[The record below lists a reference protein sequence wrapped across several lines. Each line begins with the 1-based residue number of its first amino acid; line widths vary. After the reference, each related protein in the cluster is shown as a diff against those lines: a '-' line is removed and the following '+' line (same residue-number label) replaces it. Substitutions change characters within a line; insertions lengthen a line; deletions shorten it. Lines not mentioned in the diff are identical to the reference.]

1 MSNGYRTLSQHL
13 NDLKKENFSLKLRIY
28 FLEERIQQKYEESSE
43 DVYRTNIELKVE
55 VESLKQELQDK
66 QQLLDKALIT
76 AENLTNHNEA
86 ELQRRCQERQQE
98 IDHMQQVLETKI
110 QLLQEEAQ
118 LARSEAERMASLAGS
133 HSHTSLH
140 SLDTPMEDIPEDERP
155 PSILSPSNTNKDRV
169 IEQLTKE
176 LHSKEALIT
185 DLSREKT
192 TLTRRV
198 GELEGQVQELSSSL
212 LQKDK
217 DVEFYQEEL
226 SQERLRIEQEMQT
239 ATNIALLLRVSPV
252 QSGEHSAVNRTG
264 GTCGMLDLKMKEACR
279 ICGRELCGNQRR
291 WIFHPAAKLNLQ
303 VLLSH
308 ALGQELTRDGRGE
321 FACSKCTFMLDRM
334 YRFDTVIARVEA
346 LSIERLQ
353 RLLQEKHRLR
363 QCISGLYRKT
373 NSEETAVTISGGT
386 EGPGDGMVDISGLTH
401 AKYCAL
407 LQDDLVY
414 SLYESWADDSLD
426 CPHHHHHQCPAG
438 PGSEVTVAGPQHCAP
453 STPRRCRACSYWRVA
468 DSDYEAVC
476 KVPRKLARSTS
487 CGPST
492 RYSAS
497 VIAGSVTGGDRKNV
511 DDSEQP
517 PSSLTLVPG
526 SQDPSRTSDGDRTL
540 AGRASSSPS
549 VTSLETAEGYIQPG
563 AAADGPLGSPREPV
577 DDRILDSVFEENIGI
592 PHGQSSPGPSLSLAL
607 CVLQNC
613 AVYQPV
619 QSPKGSKLPV
629 LLRRSSSNGGIR
641 LGFPNPDLGMFFG
654 ERDSHIPILEL
665 ETPLNK
671 MDVKVDQM
679 ADVEDLLENLYKE
692 CPPPPSH
699 QSLVEEQHSQLNQ
712 YECAA
717 GQCVSELQK
726 AQLQVQSLQAKI
738 HESEANNMKL
748 QEKLNEM
755 EHELRS
761 LRQASQ
767 SQERTIQDL
776 TESIST
782 KDSEAQELYQLIEG
796 QNTTLCKLREMAH
809 RNHLAQCKAPE
820 GASESLTLAQL
831 QGELVRVQSSLFSL
845 GLELEANQRSLRQS
859 QRQGEDLVRLKDR
872 LNSDLQEA
880 LQHREVTEKHNQ
892 DLRCALQKTCSELH
906 AKEVALKESEAE
918 KHTALQEKDRGIA
931 QLKHSLQD
939 KERQLQVTHR
949 SSKPR
954 DALLEKLKERI
965 KDRDRALER
974 SIDDKFHCLE
984 EHEAQVRRLQQ
995 ALREKE
1001 RDLERLRCILSNN
1014 EDTITSLDA
1023 LVRGKELELEQAAE
1037 AYRNLQWLK
1046 QQGEEKER
1054 NAQREKDTIISQ
1066 LQETL
1071 QSRSQEVQE
1080 LTATL
1085 VARVQAGPT
1094 EVVEE
1099 LKSRLALK
1107 EKLFQEL
1114 LTDRSRQSNE
1124 HHAQVQDLLSALSSK
1139 DQYLQD
1145 YAYRLSLV
1153 ISERTGQLQELRRQL
1168 SIREQELC
1176 ELRWDREREMGGE
1189 TEHLRSVLQEK
1200 EAFIKELM
1208 QGQEEAMHPSSKE
1221 REAEVKALEEE
1232 LQLALKKEREA
1243 QKELSALHLSLARQQ
1258 VEGVPTKDGTDHQC
1272 VLEQLVSEYN
1282 KLNDALRA
1290 EKRLYQN
1297 LTQIHTKTDS
1307 STEKIQALHTELD
1320 SVQALR
1326 GQLEEVLARTR
1337 KMALGLERATK
1348 RQSDSGELSTEE
1360 EEEGDDEGNSS
1371 DEFTDSIEDDDDKVT
1386 PRSLASIRTCVR
1398 TRGPVGVA
1406 IGPTREVLSQRVD
1419 VEQLEKA
1426 KKTLEGQL
1434 EEIRFQLERDGYS
1447 SVSQMRS
1454 ALQRV
1459 QQENRVL
1466 KEAQGPAGFLGLKTN
1481 IEKNPRSVNQE
1492 EEKEDIEE
1500 DKEDDEEEEI
1510 SPVSTGKRGPPC
1522 VSLSEKRGKRHC
1534 TRPSHHRTHQTE
1546 TEVEPAGESREEGA
1560 LWHNVEE
1567 SVREQAVRL
1576 RSDLAL
1582 SHQENREL
1590 QERLMVSEATVHAQ
1604 AEQLKDYRDLL
1615 TETSVQQVSKQ
1626 VQVDLQDLG
1635 YETCG
1640 RSENE
1645 AEREDTSSPEFDDL
1659 EMCTSLSHHQ
1669 HYEGVGSSWYA
1680 GNTSSNTGVYELAD
1694 EPVSLQH
1701 LVQDLRSQ
1709 LGRCHKVIRGLQLR
1723 VRSLS
1728 ATSDYA
1734 SSLERTPRKVN
1745 WAFERTPAPSGVE
1758 EDEGWMSD
1766 TQGTRLASK
1775 PNGDLQELMARVA
1788 SLEAQLKSSR
1798 LEGKGQAEEEKCATW
1813 PGKYNSLIQAQAREL
1828 SHLRQR
1834 MREGQGVCHILTQH
1848 LGDTTKTFE
1857 ELLRANDIDYY
1868 MGQSFR
1874 EQLAQS
1880 TALAQRVFI
1889 KISGRDH
1896 AESHDDKMDH
1906 ELLALR
1912 LSKELQQKD
1921 KIIESLHTKLQ
1932 QCPESPSSCHALS
1945 ETTDQSDRTSLV
1957 SDEYR
1962 TNEDLELC
1970 SDLDA
1975 REYQEEHRLRQ
1986 PGSEPDVRSSFLPPH
2001 GLLKSSS
2008 SCPNMLC
2015 SAPMALTSQFSRAL
2029 FSEPVSSS
2037 PSILSGPDVWGKEV
2051 TSDPRPRALSV
2062 IAVHPELDMLYKQM
2076 NKQNRGFAIPHDKAL
2091 FTLSPG
2097 DHNQHN
2103 LSSYSQLSHHAFQ
2116 QYHLDGIPEGHSL
2129 KSDSGLVTGA
2139 TLWDT
2144 DNLVQPVGRYS
2155 GSSGHQPGGDHA
2167 GVNLIEEH
2175 LQEVRCLRQRL
2186 EESIRTNE
2194 RLRQQLE
2201 ERLATTG
2208 RDGGAPT
2215 NIYIQ
2220 GLDTVTQLSNEIRIL
2235 KEENLG
2241 LQSRLQASTDTCEE
2255 VVQLREAVFTAR
2267 ARLKQA
2273 ELEAKQWKDE
2283 LRRLQAHSQEQGQ
2296 QIHTLRQ
2303 ERQAS
2308 QEKTNRLQHEVS
2320 LLQQQ
2325 LCESRELIH
2334 SLQSELQVYDRV
2346 SSSTKANKGYICEL
2360 PVLPVELGELLG
2372 EVRSLRAQ
2380 LQNSVQESSA
2390 LKQLELH
2397 KQLEQ
2402 KLGVGSPRTPS
2413 LSALTASPQR
2423 ESFYRRQLLHDPA
2436 PSPPVRDIG
2445 LFNCGSPGPPYS
2457 DLDDSHST
2465 ANDPLDPHSELEG
2478 EAPDG
2483 SFANRNGRHAIGHVD
2498 DFTALQQQVLE
2509 GRSIVQRMEMTL
2521 QACLSPPLLEGSQK
2535 QSSDLV
2541 LDYGCVKSLLS
2552 NTKTL
2557 RQILEEAMALL
2568 KMFWRAALPSA
2579 DPSNQNLKKEQCM
2592 QEEILS
2598 LKLRI
2603 SEQDEVLKG
2612 TIQRLRSTS
2621 RTKESMEHFIVNH
2634 LSRTRDV
2641 LKKARTNLQKNELRL
2656 SSLSSSSS
2664 YPYAAEDPGGAARE
2678 QPADCSFL
2686 KPSSASRAAGAAASR
2701 RQVARKR
2708 SSQCLL

>member
-55 VESLKQELQDK
+55 VESLKQELQEK
-66 QQLLDKALIT
+66 QQLLDKALTT
-76 AENLTNHNEA
+76 AESLTNHNEA

-133 HSHTSLH
+133 HSHNSLL
-140 SLDTPMEDIPEDERP
+140 SLDTPMEDILDDERP
-155 PSILSPSNTNKDRV
+155 HSILSPSNTSKDRL
-169 IEQLTKE
+169 IEELTKE
-176 LHSKEALIT
+176 LHSKEAFIT
-185 DLSREKT
+185 ELNGEKT
-192 TLTRRV
+192 TLTLRV
-198 GELEGQVQELSSSL
+198 EELEGQVHELSSSL

-226 SQERLRIEQEMQT
+226 GRERLRIEQEMQ
-239 ATNIALLLRVSPV
+239 
-252 QSGEHSAVNRTG
+252 
-264 GTCGMLDLKMKEACR
+264 
-279 ICGRELCGNQRR
+279 
-291 WIFHPAAKLNLQ
+291 
-303 VLLSH
+303 
-308 ALGQELTRDGRGE
+308 
-321 FACSKCTFMLDRM
+321 
-334 YRFDTVIARVEA
+334 
-346 LSIERLQ
+346 
-353 RLLQEKHRLR
+353 
-363 QCISGLYRKT
+363 
-373 NSEETAVTISGGT
+373 
-386 EGPGDGMVDISGLTH
+386 
-401 AKYCAL
+401 
-407 LQDDLVY
+407 
-414 SLYESWADDSLD
+414 
-426 CPHHHHHQCPAG
+426 
-438 PGSEVTVAGPQHCAP
+438 
-453 STPRRCRACSYWRVA
+453 
-468 DSDYEAVC
+468 
-476 KVPRKLARSTS
+476 
-487 CGPST
+487 
-492 RYSAS
+492 
-497 VIAGSVTGGDRKNV
+497 
-511 DDSEQP
+511 
-517 PSSLTLVPG
+517 
-526 SQDPSRTSDGDRTL
+526 
-540 AGRASSSPS
+540 
-549 VTSLETAEGYIQPG
+549 
-563 AAADGPLGSPREPV
+563 
-577 DDRILDSVFEENIGI
+577 
-592 PHGQSSPGPSLSLAL
+592 
-607 CVLQNC
+607 
-613 AVYQPV
+613 
-619 QSPKGSKLPV
+619 
-629 LLRRSSSNGGIR
+629 
-641 LGFPNPDLGMFFG
+641 
-654 ERDSHIPILEL
+654 
-665 ETPLNK
+665 
-671 MDVKVDQM
+671 
-679 ADVEDLLENLYKE
+679 
-692 CPPPPSH
+692 
-699 QSLVEEQHSQLNQ
+699 SLVEEQQSQLNQ

-748 QEKLNEM
+748 QEKLTEM
-755 EHELRS
+755 ECELRS

-767 SQERTIQDL
+767 SQERTIQGL

-782 KDSEAQELYQLIEG
+782 KDSEAQELYQLIDG

-809 RNHLAQCKAPE
+809 RNQLSQCKAPE
-820 GASESLTLAQL
+820 GLSESLSLAQL
-831 QGELVRVQSSLFSL
+831 QGELVGVQSSLFSL
-845 GLELEANQRSLRQS
+845 GLELEASQRSLKQS
-859 QRQGEDLVRLKDR
+859 QRQGDDLIRFKER
-872 LNSDLQEA
+872 LNSDLHEA

-892 DLRCALQKTCSELH
+892 DLRCALEKIRSELQ
-906 AKEVALKESEAE
+906 AKEAALKESEAE
-918 KHTALQEKDRGIA
+918 KHNVVQEKDRNIA

-939 KERQLQVTHR
+939 KERQLQDYSEMLESTGN
-949 SSKPR
+949 SKPR
-954 DALLEKLKERI
+954 DALLEKLRERI

-984 EHEAQVRRLQQ
+984 EREGQVRRLQL

-1001 RDLERLRCILSNN
+1001 RDLERLRCILSSN
-1014 EDTITSLDA
+1014 EETITSLDA

-1046 QQGEEKER
+1046 QQSEEKER
-1054 NAQREKDTIISQ
+1054 NTLREKDAIINQ
-1066 LQETL
+1066 LQEAL
-1071 QSRSQEVQE
+1071 QSRSQETQD
-1080 LTATL
+1080 LTAAL
-1085 VARVQAGPT
+1085 VARVQVGPT

-1099 LKSRLALK
+1099 LKARLALK
-1107 EKLFQEL
+1107 EKLFREL
-1114 LTDRSRQSNE
+1114 LSDRSRQSNE
-1124 HHAQVQDLLSALSSK
+1124 HQAQVQDLLNTISSK

-1145 YAYRLSLV
+1145 SSYRLSVV
-1153 ISERTGQLQELRRQL
+1153 ISERSSQLQELHKQL
-1168 SIREQELC
+1168 SLKEQELC
-1176 ELRWDREREMGGE
+1176 ELRWDREREVGGE
-1189 TEHLRSVLQEK
+1189 TEHLRTVLKEK

-1208 QGQEEAMHPSSKE
+1208 QSQEEAMQPSSEE
-1221 REAEVKALEEE
+1221 REAEIKALEEE
-1232 LQLALKKEREA
+1232 LQLTLKKEREA
-1243 QKELSALHLSLARQQ
+1243 QEELSALHLSLAQQQ
-1258 VEGVPTKDGTDHQC
+1258 VEGVTTKDSTEHQC

-1282 KLNDALRA
+1282 RLNEALRA

-1297 LTQIHTKTDS
+1297 LTHIHTKADS
-1307 STEKIQALHTELD
+1307 KIQSLHTELD

-1337 KMALGLERATK
+1337 NMALGLERAAK
-1348 RQSDSGELSTEE
+1348 RQPDFGDISTDEE
-1360 EEEGDDEGNSS
+1360 EEEDEEEGDDEDGSS
-1371 DEFTDSIEDDDDKVT
+1371 DEFTDSIEEDDDKVT
-1386 PRSLASIRTCVR
+1386 ARSLASIQTSVKACGPDSVSGRLVR
-1398 TRGPVGVA
+1398 QA
-1406 IGPTREVLSQRVD
+1406 LSQDAD
-1419 VEQLEKA
+1419 VEQLKEA

-1434 EEIRFQLERDGYS
+1434 EEIRLQLERDGYT
-1447 SVSQMRS
+1447 SVAQMRS
-1454 ALQRV
+1454 ALQKL
-1459 QQENRVL
+1459 QQENQDL
-1466 KEAQGPAGFLGLKTN
+1466 KESRGPAGTLGLRNNTG
-1481 IEKNPRSVNQE
+1481 KNHMSLNE
-1492 EEKEDIEE
+1492 EEEE
-1500 DKEDDEEEEI
+1500 EEDEEEEEED
-1510 SPVSTGKRGPPC
+1510 SEEDEEEDEEEETSSVPGGKRAPPF
-1522 VSLSEKRGKRHC
+1522 VNLEQGKRHC
-1534 TRPSHHRTHQTE
+1534 ARPCSLDLGALTSHHHTHQAE
-1546 TEVEPAGESREEGA
+1546 TELECAGHSSELGA
-1560 LWHNVEE
+1560 LWHDMDDGLQ
-1567 SVREQAVRL
+1567 EQAARL

-1590 QERLMVSEATVHAQ
+1590 QERLMVSEATVQAQ

-1615 TETSVQQVSKQ
+1615 TETSVQQASKQ

-1645 AEREDTSSPEFDDL
+1645 AEREDASSPEFDDL
-1659 EMCTSLSHHQ
+1659 EMCTSLSHQQ
-1669 HYEGVGSSWYA
+1669 HYDGGGSSWYA
-1680 GNTSSNTGVYELAD
+1680 GGNNRNKNAYEMED
-1694 EPVSLQH
+1694 EQH

-1709 LGRCHKVIRGLQLR
+1709 LSRCHKVIRGLQLR

-1745 WAFERTPAPSGVE
+1745 WALERSPVPSGAE

-1766 TQGTRLASK
+1766 TQGSK
-1775 PNGDLQELMARVA
+1775 PNRELQELMARVA
-1788 SLEAQLKSSR
+1788 SLEAQLKSSKV
-1798 LEGKGQAEEEKCATW
+1798 EGKGQAEEDKCATW

-1828 SHLRQR
+1828 SHLRQK

-1848 LGDTTKTFE
+1848 LGDTTKAFE

-1880 TALAQRVFI
+1880 TALAQRVVI
-1889 KISGRDH
+1889 KISGRDR
-1896 AESHDDKMDH
+1896 AESHDDKMGH

-1932 QCPESPSSCHALS
+1932 QRPETPSSCHALS

-1975 REYQEEHRLRQ
+1975 REYQEEHGLRQ
-1986 PGSEPDVRSSFLPPH
+1986 PGHGSEPDVRPFFPSPH

-2015 SAPMALTSQFSRAL
+2015 SAPVALSSQSSRAL
-2029 FSEPVSSS
+2029 FSEAVSSS
-2037 PSILSGPDVWGKEV
+2037 PSVPSVPDVWGKEV

-2062 IAVHPELDMLYKQM
+2062 IAVRPELDTLYKQM
-2076 NKQNRGFAIPHDKAL
+2076 NEQNRGFAVPHDKAL

-2097 DHNQHN
+2097 AQNQHN

-2116 QYHLDGIPEGHSL
+2116 PYHLGSVPEGHSL
-2129 KSDSGLVTGA
+2129 KSDSGLVTSA
-2139 TLWDT
+2139 ALWDME
-2144 DNLVQPVGRYS
+2144 NLVQPLGNYS
-2155 GSSGHQPGGDHA
+2155 GPSAHQPENSFA

-2175 LQEVRCLRQRL
+2175 LREVKCLRQRL

-2220 GLDTVTQLSNEIRIL
+2220 GLDTVTQLSNEIRVL

-2273 ELEAKQWKDE
+2273 ELEAEQWKEE

-2325 LCESRELIH
+2325 LCESRDLIH

-2346 SSSTKANKGYICEL
+2346 CSSTKVNRGYICEL
-2360 PVLPVELGELLG
+2360 PGLPVELGELLG

-2380 LQNSVQESSA
+2380 LQNSVQENSA

-2402 KLGVGSPRTPS
+2402 KLGVVSPRTPS

-2423 ESFYRRQLLHDPA
+2423 ENFYRRQLLHDPA

-2483 SFANRNGRHAIGHVD
+2483 SFANRNGRHTIGHVD

-2509 GRSIVQRMEMTL
+2509 GRSLVQRMEATL
-2521 QACLSPPLLEGSQK
+2521 QACLSPPLLEDNQR

-2541 LDYGCVKSLLS
+2541 LGYGCVKSLLS
-2552 NTKTL
+2552 NMKTL
-2557 RQILEEAMALL
+2557 RQILEEAMSLL
-2568 KMFWRAALPSA
+2568 KMFWRAALPST
-2579 DPSNQNLKKEQCM
+2579 DPSIQNLKKEQCM

-2598 LKLRI
+2598 LKLRM
-2603 SEQDEVLKG
+2603 SEQEEVLKG

-2621 RTKESMEHFIVNH
+2621 RTKESMEHFIVNQ

-2641 LKKARTNLQKNELRL
+2641 LKKARTNLEKNEQRL
-2656 SSLSSSSS
+2656 SSLSCSSSS
-2664 YPYAAEDPGGAARE
+2664 PYAAEDPGAAATG
-2678 QPADCSFL
+2678 QSADCSFL
-2686 KPSSASRAAGAAASR
+2686 KTGGASGAAGTAANQRPA
-2701 RQVARKR
+2701 ARKR

>member
-1 MSNGYRTLSQHL
+1 
-13 NDLKKENFSLKLRIY
+13 
-28 FLEERIQQKYEESSE
+28 
-43 DVYRTNIELKVE
+43 
-55 VESLKQELQDK
+55 
-66 QQLLDKALIT
+66 
-76 AENLTNHNEA
+76 
-86 ELQRRCQERQQE
+86 
-98 IDHMQQVLETKI
+98 
-110 QLLQEEAQ
+110 
-118 LARSEAERMASLAGS
+118 
-133 HSHTSLH
+133 
-140 SLDTPMEDIPEDERP
+140 
-155 PSILSPSNTNKDRV
+155 
-169 IEQLTKE
+169 
-176 LHSKEALIT
+176 
-185 DLSREKT
+185 
-192 TLTRRV
+192 
-198 GELEGQVQELSSSL
+198 
-212 LQKDK
+212 
-217 DVEFYQEEL
+217 
-226 SQERLRIEQEMQT
+226 
-239 ATNIALLLRVSPV
+239 
-252 QSGEHSAVNRTG
+252 
-264 GTCGMLDLKMKEACR
+264 MLDLKMKETCR

-291 WIFHPAAKLNLQ
+291 WIFHPTAKLNLQ

-363 QCISGLYRKT
+363 QCIGGLYRKT
-373 NSEETAVTISGGT
+373 NSEEGAVTLTGGN

-414 SLYESWADDSLD
+414 SLYESWADDGLD
-426 CPHHHHHQCPAG
+426 CHHHHPQCSAG
-438 PGSEVTVAGPQHCAP
+438 LEAEVTVAGSHRCVP
-453 STPRRCRACSYWRVA
+453 STPRRCRGCSYLRVA

-476 KVPRKLARSTS
+476 KVPRKLARSIS

-497 VIAGSVTGGDRKNV
+497 VIGGSVTGGVGAGAHGIEERKNV
-511 DDSEQP
+511 EDSEA
-517 PSSLTLVPG
+517 PSSITLVPG
-526 SQDPSRTSDGDRTL
+526 SQDPSRTSDSDRTL

-549 VTSLETAEGYIQPG
+549 VGSFETTEEYIQPG
-563 AAADGPLGSPREPV
+563 AITDGPLRSPREPG
-577 DDRILDSVFEENIGI
+577 DDRISDSLSEEHMGA
-592 PHGQSSPGPSLSLAL
+592 PHGQASPGPSLSLAL
-607 CVLQNC
+607 CLLQSC
-613 AVYQPV
+613 AVHRPV
-619 QSPKGSKLPV
+619 QSSKGSKLPV
-629 LLRRSSSNGGIR
+629 LLRRSSSNGGAR
-641 LGFPNPDLGMFFG
+641 LGFPDPVLGMCYGTPDG
-654 ERDSHIPILEL
+654 ERDNNMPTPEL
-665 ETPLNK
+665 ETSPIRLDVGLDEILNL
-671 MDVKVDQM
+671 
-679 ADVEDLLENLYKE
+679 ADMEELLEDLYKE
-692 CPPPPSH
+692 YPPPPPH
-699 QSLVEEQHSQLNQ
+699 QSLVEEQQSQLNQ

-755 EHELRS
+755 ENELRS
-761 LRQASQ
+761 IRQAAQ
-767 SQERTIQDL
+767 SQERAIQGL
-776 TESIST
+776 TESNCT
-782 KDSEAQELYQLIEG
+782 KDREAQELYQLIDG

-809 RNHLAQCKAPE
+809 RNQLAQCKAPE
-820 GASESLTLAQL
+820 GVSESLTLAQL
-831 QGELVRVQSSLFSL
+831 QGELVGVQSSLFSL
-845 GLELEANQRSLRQS
+845 GLELEASQRSLRQS
-859 QRQGEDLVRLKDR
+859 QRQGDDLARFKDR
-872 LNSDLQEA
+872 LNSDLQEV

-892 DLRCALQKTCSELH
+892 DLRCALQKTRSELQ
-906 AKEVALKESEAE
+906 AKEAALKESEAE
-918 KHTALQEKDRGIA
+918 RLAVVQEKDRSIT
-931 QLKHSLQD
+931 QLKRSLQD
-939 KERQLQVTHR
+939 KEGQLQEYSEMLESTG

-954 DALLEKLKERI
+954 DALLEKLRERI

-974 SIDDKFHCLE
+974 SIDDKFRCVE
-984 EHEAQVRRLQQ
+984 EREGQVRRLQL

-1001 RDLERLRCILSNN
+1001 RDLERLRCILSSN
-1014 EDTITSLDA
+1014 EETITSLDA

-1046 QQGEEKER
+1046 QQSEEKER
-1054 NAQREKDTIISQ
+1054 NTLREKDNIISQ
-1066 LQETL
+1066 LQAAL
-1071 QSRSQEVQE
+1071 QTRSQETQD
-1080 LTATL
+1080 LTAAL
-1085 VARVQAGPT
+1085 VARVQAGPS

-1099 LKSRLALK
+1099 LKARLALK

-1114 LTDRSRQSNE
+1114 LSDRSRQSNE
-1124 HHAQVQDLLSALSSK
+1124 HQAQVQDMLNTLSSK

-1145 YAYRLSLV
+1145 YSYRLSVV
-1153 ISERTGQLQELRRQL
+1153 ISEQTSQLQELRRQL
-1168 SIREQELC
+1168 SIKEQELS
-1176 ELRWDREREMGGE
+1176 ELKRDKEREMGGE
-1189 TEHLRSVLQEK
+1189 TEHLRSLLKEK

-1208 QGQEEAMHPSSKE
+1208 QAQEEAMQPSAKE
-1221 REAEVKALEEE
+1221 SEAEMKALQEE
-1232 LQLALKKEREA
+1232 LQLVLKKEREA
-1243 QKELSALHLSLARQQ
+1243 QKELSALRSAHQQ
-1258 VEGVPTKDGTDHQC
+1258 DTKDSSDHQT

-1297 LTQIHTKTDS
+1297 LTHIHTKSDS
-1307 STEKIQALHTELD
+1307 SEKIQALHTELD

-1326 GQLEEVLARTR
+1326 RQLDEVLARTR
-1337 KMALGLERATK
+1337 NTALVLERAAK
-1348 RQSDSGELSTEE
+1348 RQPDFGELSTEE
-1360 EEEGDDEGNSS
+1360 EEEEGDDEDGSS
-1371 DEFTDSIEDDDDKVT
+1371 DEFTDSIEEDDEKVT
-1386 PRSLASIRTCVR
+1386 SRSLASIQA
-1398 TRGPVGVA
+1398 RGPEGVTGA
-1406 IGPTREVLSQRVD
+1406 AVRGTVSQRAD
-1419 VEQLEKA
+1419 VKHLEEA
-1426 KKTLEGQL
+1426 KETLQGQL
-1434 EEIRFQLERDGYS
+1434 EEIQSQLERDGYT
-1447 SVSQMRS
+1447 SVAQMRS
-1454 ALQRV
+1454 ALQRL
-1459 QQENRVL
+1459 QQENQAL
-1466 KEAQGPAGFLGLKTN
+1466 KESQGRAGAAGLRL
-1481 IEKNPRSVNQE
+1481 KNHRSLNQE
-1492 EEKEDIEE
+1492 EEEE
-1500 DKEDDEEEEI
+1500 EEEEI
-1510 SPVSTGKRGPPC
+1510 EEEDEDEEETSPQHLPMGKRGPPR
-1522 VSLSEKRGKRHC
+1522 VSLSDERGKRQC
-1534 TRPSHHRTHQTE
+1534 TRPTHQPE
-1546 TEVEPAGESREEGA
+1546 TEVELAGSSSEVGELWQDIEEG
-1560 LWHNVEE
+1560 LQ
-1567 SVREQAVRL
+1567 EQAARL
-1576 RSDLAL
+1576 SSDLAL

-1615 TETSVQQVSKQ
+1615 TETSVQQASKQ

-1645 AEREDTSSPEFDDL
+1645 AEREDASSPEFDDL
-1659 EMCTSLSHHQ
+1659 EMCTSLSHQ
-1669 HYEGVGSSWYA
+1669 QDYEGGGGSWYA
-1680 GNTSSNTGVYELAD
+1680 GSCSSNRGAYELGD
-1694 EPVSLQH
+1694 ETASLQH

-1709 LGRCHKVIRGLQLR
+1709 LTRCHKVIRGLQLR

-1728 ATSDYA
+1728 TTSDYA

-1745 WAFERTPAPSGVE
+1745 WAFETSPVPSAVE

-1766 TQGTRLASK
+1766 NQGIRSGSK
-1775 PNGDLQELMARVA
+1775 PSRELQELMARVA

-1798 LEGKGQAEEEKCATW
+1798 LEGKGQAEEGKCATW
-1813 PGKYNSLIQAQAREL
+1813 PGKYNSLIQTQAREL

-1848 LGDTTKTFE
+1848 LGDTTKAFE

-1874 EQLAQS
+1874 EQLAQN
-1880 TALAQRVFI
+1880 TALAQRVVT

-1896 AESHDDKMDH
+1896 AESRDDKTGH

-1932 QCPESPSSCHALS
+1932 QRPETPSSCLALS

-1986 PGSEPDVRSSFLPPH
+1986 PGLGSEQD
-2001 GLLKSSS
+2001 
-2008 SCPNMLC
+2008 
-2015 SAPMALTSQFSRAL
+2015 
-2029 FSEPVSSS
+2029 
-2037 PSILSGPDVWGKEV
+2037 
-2051 TSDPRPRALSV
+2051 
-2062 IAVHPELDMLYKQM
+2062 
-2076 NKQNRGFAIPHDKAL
+2076 GFAVPHDKAL

-2097 DHNQHN
+2097 AHNQHD
-2103 LSSYSQLSHHAFQ
+2103 LASYSQLSHHAFQ
-2116 QYHLDGIPEGHSL
+2116 QYQLGGIPEGHSL
-2129 KSDSGLVTGA
+2129 KSDSGLVPGGS
-2139 TLWDT
+2139 LWDME
-2144 DNLVQPVGRYS
+2144 NMVQHVGSYS
-2155 GSSGHQPGGDHA
+2155 GSLGHQQGSSHA

-2175 LQEVRCLRQRL
+2175 LQEVKCLRQRL

-2220 GLDTVTQLSNEIRIL
+2220 GLDTVTQLSNEIRVL

-2273 ELEAKQWKDE
+2273 ELEAEQWKEE

-2296 QIHTLRQ
+2296 QIHILRQ

-2346 SSSTKANKGYICEL
+2346 CSSTKANKGYLCEL
-2360 PVLPVELGELLG
+2360 PGLPVELGELLG

-2380 LQNSVQESSA
+2380 LQNSVQENSA
-2390 LKQLELH
+2390 LRQLELH

-2402 KLGVGSPRTPS
+2402 KLGSGSFRTPS

-2423 ESFYRRQLLHDPA
+2423 ENFYRRQLLHDPA

-2498 DFTALQQQVLE
+2498 DFSALQQQVLE
-2509 GRSIVQRMEMTL
+2509 GRSLVQRMETTL
-2521 QACLSPPLLEGSQK
+2521 QACLGPPLLEGNQK
-2535 QSSDLV
+2535 QSSELV

-2557 RQILEEAMALL
+2557 RQILEEAMSLL
-2568 KMFWRAALPSA
+2568 KMFWRAALPST
-2579 DPSNQNLKKEQCM
+2579 DPSIQNLKKEQCM

-2603 SEQDEVLKG
+2603 SEQEEVLKG

-2621 RTKESMEHFIVNH
+2621 RTKESMEHFIVNQ

-2641 LKKARTNLQKNELRL
+2641 LKKARTNLELRTQEVL
-2656 SSLSSSSS
+2656 
-2664 YPYAAEDPGGAARE
+2664 PEGG
-2678 QPADCSFL
+2678 
-2686 KPSSASRAAGAAASR
+2686 
-2701 RQVARKR
+2701 
-2708 SSQCLL
+2708 LLITVS

>member
-1 MSNGYRTLSQHL
+1 MH
-13 NDLKKENFSLKLRIY
+13 
-28 FLEERIQQKYEESSE
+28 
-43 DVYRTNIELKVE
+43 
-55 VESLKQELQDK
+55 
-66 QQLLDKALIT
+66 
-76 AENLTNHNEA
+76 
-86 ELQRRCQERQQE
+86 
-98 IDHMQQVLETKI
+98 
-110 QLLQEEAQ
+110 
-118 LARSEAERMASLAGS
+118 
-133 HSHTSLH
+133 
-140 SLDTPMEDIPEDERP
+140 
-155 PSILSPSNTNKDRV
+155 
-169 IEQLTKE
+169 
-176 LHSKEALIT
+176 
-185 DLSREKT
+185 
-192 TLTRRV
+192 
-198 GELEGQVQELSSSL
+198 
-212 LQKDK
+212 
-217 DVEFYQEEL
+217 
-226 SQERLRIEQEMQT
+226 
-239 ATNIALLLRVSPV
+239 
-252 QSGEHSAVNRTG
+252 
-264 GTCGMLDLKMKEACR
+264 DLKMKEACR

-291 WIFHPAAKLNLQ
+291 WIFHPTAKLNLQ

-308 ALGQELTRDGRGE
+308 ALGRELTRDGKRE

-363 QCISGLYRKT
+363 QCIGGLYRKT
-373 NSEETAVTISGGT
+373 NSEEGAVMLPETND
-386 EGPGDGMVDISGLTH
+386 GPGDGMVDISGLTH

-414 SLYESWADDSLD
+414 SLYESWAEDGLD
-426 CPHHHHHQCPAG
+426 CQHHHHPQCPAG
-438 PGSEVTVAGPQHCAP
+438 PGSEVTAAGSQRCVP
-453 STPRRCRACSYWRVA
+453 STPRRCRGCSYWRVA

-476 KVPRKLARSTS
+476 KVPRKLARSIS

-497 VIAGSVTGGDRKNV
+497 VLGGSVTGGVAGGDGEKNNV
-511 DDSEQP
+511 EDSEEP

-526 SQDPSRTSDGDRTL
+526 SQDPSKTSDSDPTL

-549 VTSLETAEGYIQPG
+549 IASLETTEEYIQTG
-563 AAADGPLGSPREPV
+563 AITDGPLGSPREAIE
-577 DDRILDSVFEENIGI
+577 DQISDTLFEEHMGAA
-592 PHGQSSPGPSLSLAL
+592 HCQASPRPNLSLAL
-607 CVLQNC
+607 CLLQSY
-613 AVYQPV
+613 AIYRPV
-619 QSPKGSKLPV
+619 RSTRGSRLPV
-629 LLRRSSSNGGIR
+629 LLRRSGSNGAPR
-641 LGFPNPDLGMFFG
+641 LGFPDPVLGMSYGTPDG
-654 ERDSHIPILEL
+654 ERHKYMPIPEL
-665 ETPLNK
+665 ETPLIRL
-671 MDVKVDQM
+671 DAGVDPDL
-679 ADVEDLLENLYKE
+679 ADMEDLLEDLYKE
-692 CPPPPSH
+692 YPPPPPH
-699 QSLVEEQHSQLNQ
+699 QSLVEEQQSQLNQ

-755 EHELRS
+755 ECELRS

-767 SQERTIQDL
+767 SQERTIHGL

-782 KDSEAQELYQLIEG
+782 KDGEAQELYQLIEG
-796 QNTTLCKLREMAH
+796 QNATLCKLQEMAH
-809 RNHLAQCKAPE
+809 RNQLAQCKAPVSM
-820 GASESLTLAQL
+820 SESLTLAQL
-831 QGELVRVQSSLFSL
+831 QGELVGVQSSLFSL
-845 GLELEANQRSLRQS
+845 GLELEASQRSLRQS
-859 QRQGEDLVRLKDR
+859 QRQGDDLLQFKDR

-892 DLRCALQKTCSELH
+892 DLHCALQKIRSELQ
-906 AKEVALKESEAE
+906 AKEAALKESESE
-918 KHTALQEKDRGIA
+918 KHTLGQEKDRSIA
-931 QLKHSLQD
+931 QLKRSLQD
-939 KERQLQVTHR
+939 KEQQIQEYSEMLESTG

-954 DALLEKLKERI
+954 DAQLEKLRERI
-965 KDRDRALER
+965 QDRDRALER
-974 SIDDKFHCLE
+974 SIDDKFQCVE
-984 EHEAQVRRLQQ
+984 EREGQVRRLQL

-1001 RDLERLRCILSNN
+1001 RDLERLRCILSSN
-1014 EDTITSLDA
+1014 EETITSLDS

-1046 QQGEEKER
+1046 QQSEDKER
-1054 NAQREKDTIISQ
+1054 NTLREKDIIINQ
-1066 LQETL
+1066 LQAAL
-1071 QSRSQEVQE
+1071 QTRSQETQD
-1080 LTATL
+1080 LTAAL

-1094 EVVEE
+1094 EFVEE
-1099 LKSRLALK
+1099 LKARLALK

-1114 LTDRSRQSNE
+1114 LSDRSRHTNE
-1124 HHAQVQDLLSALSSK
+1124 HQAQIHDLLNTLSSK
-1139 DQYLQD
+1139 DQYVQD
-1145 YAYRLSLV
+1145 YSYRLSLV

-1168 SIREQELC
+1168 SLREQELC
-1176 ELRWDREREMGGE
+1176 ELRRDKEREMGGE
-1189 TEHLRSVLQEK
+1189 AEHLRNLLKEK
-1200 EAFIKELM
+1200 EALIKELM
-1208 QGQEEAMHPSSKE
+1208 EAQEDAMQLLPQES
-1221 REAEVKALEEE
+1221 EAEMKALQDEM
-1232 LQLALKKEREA
+1232 QLVLKKEMEA
-1243 QKELSALHLSLARQQ
+1243 QKEICALRLSLAHQQ
-1258 VEGVPTKDGTDHQC
+1258 SGVATNDSTDYQC

-1297 LTQIHTKTDS
+1297 LAHIHTSDS
-1307 STEKIQALHTELD
+1307 SSEKILGLHTELD

-1326 GQLEEVLARTR
+1326 GQLEELLARTR
-1337 KMALGLERATK
+1337 NMALVLERAAK
-1348 RQSDSGELSTEE
+1348 RQPDFGELSTEE
-1360 EEEGDDEGNSS
+1360 EEGDDEDGSS
-1371 DEFTDSIEDDDDKVT
+1371 DEFTDSIEEDDNNVAA
-1386 PRSLASIRTCVR
+1386 RSFSSIQASVK
-1398 TRGPVGVA
+1398 TRGPECATGGLA
-1406 IGPTREVLSQRVD
+1406 RGTD
-1419 VEQLEKA
+1419 AKQLEEA
-1426 KKTLEGQL
+1426 KQSPEVEL
-1434 EEIRFQLERDGYS
+1434 EEIRSQLKRDGYS
-1447 SVSQMRS
+1447 SVAQMRS
-1454 ALQRV
+1454 SLQML
-1459 QQENRVL
+1459 QQENQAW
-1466 KEAQGPAGFLGLKTN
+1466 KESQGRARAVGLRTNTEKTHGT
-1481 IEKNPRSVNQE
+1481 VNQE
-1492 EEKEDIEE
+1492 EEEDIEE
-1500 DKEDDEEEEI
+1500 DNEEEEET
-1510 SPVSTGKRGPPC
+1510 SPVLVGKRGPPC
-1522 VSLSEKRGKRHC
+1522 VSLCDEPGKRRC
-1534 TRPSHHRTHQTE
+1534 MRPRSLDLTSHHRTYQPL
-1546 TEVEPAGESREEGA
+1546 TEVGPAGDGGKVGMLWQDIEEG
-1560 LWHNVEE
+1560 L
-1567 SVREQAVRL
+1567 REQAARL

-1615 TETSVQQVSKQ
+1615 TETSVQQASKQ

-1669 HYEGVGSSWYA
+1669 DCDDVGGWYA
-1680 GNTSSNTGVYELAD
+1680 GNCSSKRASYERGD
-1694 EPVSLQH
+1694 ESASLQH
-1701 LVQDLRSQ
+1701 LVEDLRSQ
-1709 LGRCHKVIRGLQLR
+1709 LTRCHKVIRGLQLR

-1745 WAFERTPAPSGVE
+1745 WAFETSPAPSGVE

-1766 TQGTRLASK
+1766 TQGIRSGSK
-1775 PNGDLQELMARVA
+1775 PSRELQELMARVT
-1788 SLEAQLKSSR
+1788 SLEAQLKSTR
-1798 LEGKGQAEEEKCATW
+1798 LEGKSQAEDGKCATW

-1848 LGDTTKTFE
+1848 LGDTTKAFE

-1874 EQLAQS
+1874 EQLAQN
-1880 TALAQRVFI
+1880 TALAQRVVT
-1889 KISGRDH
+1889 KISGRER
-1896 AESHDDKMDH
+1896 AESHDDKTGH

-1932 QCPESPSSCHALS
+1932 QRPETPSSCHALS
-1945 ETTDQSDRTSLV
+1945 ETTDQSDRTSLA
-1957 SDEYR
+1957 SDEYQ
-1962 TNEDLELC
+1962 THEDLELC

-1975 REYQEEHRLRQ
+1975 REYQEEHRLQLPGR
-1986 PGSEPDVRSSFLPPH
+1986 GSEPDVRPFIFPPH

-2015 SAPMALTSQFSRAL
+2015 SAAVGRTSRASRAL
-2029 FSEPVSSS
+2029 FREPLSYSLSV
-2037 PSILSGPDVWGKEV
+2037 PSGPDVWGYEV

-2062 IAVHPELDMLYKQM
+2062 IAVHPELDTLYKQM
-2076 NKQNRGFAIPHDKAL
+2076 NEQNRGFAGPHDKAL

-2097 DHNQHN
+2097 AHNQHD

-2116 QYHLDGIPEGHSL
+2116 QYQLGGIPEGHSM
-2129 KSDSGLVTGA
+2129 KSDSGLMTAGH
-2139 TLWDT
+2139 LWDVE
-2144 DNLVQPVGRYS
+2144 NLAQPVGSFS
-2155 GSSGHQPGGDHA
+2155 GSTGHQPGSNQA
-2167 GVNLIEEH
+2167 GANLIEEH
-2175 LQEVRCLRQRL
+2175 LREVRCLRQRL
-2186 EESIRTNE
+2186 EESIRANE

-2201 ERLATTG
+2201 ERLATSG

-2220 GLDTVTQLSNEIRIL
+2220 GLDTVTQLSNEIRVL

-2241 LQSRLQASTDTCEE
+2241 LQSRLQASTDTSEE
-2255 VVQLREAVFTAR
+2255 VVQLREVVFTAR
-2267 ARLKQA
+2267 ARLKQS
-2273 ELEAKQWKDE
+2273 ELEAEQWKEE
-2283 LRRLQAHSQEQGQ
+2283 LRRLQAHSQDQGQ

-2303 ERQAS
+2303 ERQTG

-2334 SLQSELQVYDRV
+2334 SLQSELHVYDRV
-2346 SSSTKANKGYICEL
+2346 CSSTKANKGYLCEV
-2360 PVLPVELGELLG
+2360 PGLPVELGELLG

-2380 LQNSVQESSA
+2380 LQSSVQENSA

-2423 ESFYRRQLLHDPA
+2423 ENFYRRQLLHDPA

-2465 ANDPLDPHSELEG
+2465 ANDTLDPHSELEG

-2498 DFTALQQQVLE
+2498 DFSALQQQVLE
-2509 GRSIVQRMEMTL
+2509 GRSLVQRMETML
-2521 QACLSPPLLEGSQK
+2521 QAYLGPPLLEDNQR
-2535 QSSDLV
+2535 QSSELV
-2541 LDYGCVKSLLS
+2541 LEYGCVKSLLS

-2557 RQILEEAMALL
+2557 RQILEEAMSLL
-2568 KMFWRAALPSA
+2568 KMFWRAALPSTDHA
-2579 DPSNQNLKKEQCM
+2579 IQNLQKEQCM

-2603 SEQDEVLKG
+2603 SEQEEVLKG

-2621 RTKESMEHFIVNH
+2621 RTKESMEHFIVNQ

-2641 LKKARTNLQKNELRL
+2641 LKKARTNLEKNELRL

-2664 YPYAAEDPGGAARE
+2664 SPYAAEDQGGAARE
-2678 QPADCSFL
+2678 RPADRSFL
-2686 KPSSASRAAGAAASR
+2686 KTGGASGVAGAAANQR
-2701 RQVARKR
+2701 PAARKR

>member
-1 MSNGYRTLSQHL
+1 
-13 NDLKKENFSLKLRIY
+13 
-28 FLEERIQQKYEESSE
+28 
-43 DVYRTNIELKVE
+43 
-55 VESLKQELQDK
+55 
-66 QQLLDKALIT
+66 
-76 AENLTNHNEA
+76 
-86 ELQRRCQERQQE
+86 
-98 IDHMQQVLETKI
+98 
-110 QLLQEEAQ
+110 
-118 LARSEAERMASLAGS
+118 
-133 HSHTSLH
+133 
-140 SLDTPMEDIPEDERP
+140 
-155 PSILSPSNTNKDRV
+155 
-169 IEQLTKE
+169 
-176 LHSKEALIT
+176 
-185 DLSREKT
+185 
-192 TLTRRV
+192 
-198 GELEGQVQELSSSL
+198 
-212 LQKDK
+212 
-217 DVEFYQEEL
+217 
-226 SQERLRIEQEMQT
+226 
-239 ATNIALLLRVSPV
+239 
-252 QSGEHSAVNRTG
+252 
-264 GTCGMLDLKMKEACR
+264 MLDLKMKETCR

-291 WIFHPAAKLNLQ
+291 WIFHPTAKLNLQ

-363 QCISGLYRKT
+363 QCIGGLYRKT
-373 NSEETAVTISGGT
+373 NSEEGAVTLTGGN

-414 SLYESWADDSLD
+414 SLYESWADDGLD
-426 CPHHHHHQCPAG
+426 CHHHHPQCSAG
-438 PGSEVTVAGPQHCAP
+438 LEAEVTVAGSHRCVP
-453 STPRRCRACSYWRVA
+453 STPRRCRGCSYLRVA

-476 KVPRKLARSTS
+476 KVPRKLARSIS

-497 VIAGSVTGGDRKNV
+497 VIGGSVTGGVGAGAHGIEERKNV
-511 DDSEQP
+511 EDSEA
-517 PSSLTLVPG
+517 PSSITLVPG
-526 SQDPSRTSDGDRTL
+526 SQDPSRTSDSDRTL

-549 VTSLETAEGYIQPG
+549 VGSFETTEEYIQPG
-563 AAADGPLGSPREPV
+563 AITDGPLRSPREPG
-577 DDRILDSVFEENIGI
+577 DDRISDSLSEEHMGA
-592 PHGQSSPGPSLSLAL
+592 PHGQASPGPSLSLAL
-607 CVLQNC
+607 CLLQSC
-613 AVYQPV
+613 AVHRPV
-619 QSPKGSKLPV
+619 QSSKGSKLPV
-629 LLRRSSSNGGIR
+629 LLRRSSSNGGAR
-641 LGFPNPDLGMFFG
+641 LGFPDPVLGMCYGTPDG
-654 ERDSHIPILEL
+654 ERDNNMPTPEL
-665 ETPLNK
+665 ETSPIRLDVGLDEILNL
-671 MDVKVDQM
+671 
-679 ADVEDLLENLYKE
+679 ADMEELLEDLYKE
-692 CPPPPSH
+692 YPPPPPH
-699 QSLVEEQHSQLNQ
+699 QSLVEEQQSQLNQ

-755 EHELRS
+755 ENELRS
-761 LRQASQ
+761 IRQAAQ
-767 SQERTIQDL
+767 SQERAIQGL
-776 TESIST
+776 TESNCT
-782 KDSEAQELYQLIEG
+782 KDREAQELYQLIDG

-809 RNHLAQCKAPE
+809 RNQLAQCKAPE
-820 GASESLTLAQL
+820 GVSESLTLAQL
-831 QGELVRVQSSLFSL
+831 QGELVGVQSSLFSL
-845 GLELEANQRSLRQS
+845 GLELEASQRSLRQS
-859 QRQGEDLVRLKDR
+859 QRQGDDLARFKDR
-872 LNSDLQEA
+872 LNSDLQEV

-892 DLRCALQKTCSELH
+892 DLRCALQKTRSELQ
-906 AKEVALKESEAE
+906 AKEAALKESEAE
-918 KHTALQEKDRGIA
+918 RLAVVQEKDRSIT
-931 QLKHSLQD
+931 QLKRSLQD
-939 KERQLQVTHR
+939 KEGQLQEYSEMLESTG

-954 DALLEKLKERI
+954 DALLEKLRERI

-974 SIDDKFHCLE
+974 SIDDKFRCVE
-984 EHEAQVRRLQQ
+984 EREGQVRRLQL

-1001 RDLERLRCILSNN
+1001 RDLERLRCILSSN
-1014 EDTITSLDA
+1014 EETITSLDA

-1046 QQGEEKER
+1046 QQSEEKER
-1054 NAQREKDTIISQ
+1054 NTLREKDNIISQ
-1066 LQETL
+1066 LQAAL
-1071 QSRSQEVQE
+1071 QTRSQETQD
-1080 LTATL
+1080 LTAAL
-1085 VARVQAGPT
+1085 VARVQAGPS

-1099 LKSRLALK
+1099 LKARLALK

-1114 LTDRSRQSNE
+1114 LSDRSRQSNE
-1124 HHAQVQDLLSALSSK
+1124 HQAQVQDMLNTLSSK

-1145 YAYRLSLV
+1145 YSYRLSVV
-1153 ISERTGQLQELRRQL
+1153 ISEQTSQLQELRRQL
-1168 SIREQELC
+1168 SIKEQELS
-1176 ELRWDREREMGGE
+1176 ELKRDKEREMGGE
-1189 TEHLRSVLQEK
+1189 TEHLRSLLKEK

-1208 QGQEEAMHPSSKE
+1208 QAQEEAMQPSAKE
-1221 REAEVKALEEE
+1221 SEAEMKALQEE
-1232 LQLALKKEREA
+1232 LQLVLKKEREA
-1243 QKELSALHLSLARQQ
+1243 QKELSALRSAHQQ
-1258 VEGVPTKDGTDHQC
+1258 DTKDSSDHQT

-1297 LTQIHTKTDS
+1297 LTHIHTKSDS
-1307 STEKIQALHTELD
+1307 SEKIQALHTELD

-1326 GQLEEVLARTR
+1326 RQLDEVLARTR
-1337 KMALGLERATK
+1337 NTALVLERAAK
-1348 RQSDSGELSTEE
+1348 RQPDFGELSTEE
-1360 EEEGDDEGNSS
+1360 EEEEGDDEDGSS
-1371 DEFTDSIEDDDDKVT
+1371 DEFTDSIEEDDEKVT
-1386 PRSLASIRTCVR
+1386 SRSLASIQA
-1398 TRGPVGVA
+1398 RGPEGVTGA
-1406 IGPTREVLSQRVD
+1406 AVRGTVSQRAD
-1419 VEQLEKA
+1419 VKHLEEA
-1426 KKTLEGQL
+1426 KETLQGQL
-1434 EEIRFQLERDGYS
+1434 EEIQSQLERDGYT
-1447 SVSQMRS
+1447 SVAQMRS
-1454 ALQRV
+1454 ALQRL
-1459 QQENRVL
+1459 QQENQAL
-1466 KEAQGPAGFLGLKTN
+1466 KESQGRAGAAGLRL
-1481 IEKNPRSVNQE
+1481 KNHRSLNQE
-1492 EEKEDIEE
+1492 EEEE
-1500 DKEDDEEEEI
+1500 EEEEI
-1510 SPVSTGKRGPPC
+1510 EEEDEDEEETSPQHLPMGKRGPPR
-1522 VSLSEKRGKRHC
+1522 VSLSDERGKRQC
-1534 TRPSHHRTHQTE
+1534 TRPTHQPE
-1546 TEVEPAGESREEGA
+1546 TEVELAGSSSEVGELWQDIEEG
-1560 LWHNVEE
+1560 LQ
-1567 SVREQAVRL
+1567 EQAARL
-1576 RSDLAL
+1576 SSDLAL

-1615 TETSVQQVSKQ
+1615 TETSVQQASKQ

-1645 AEREDTSSPEFDDL
+1645 AEREDASSPEFDDL
-1659 EMCTSLSHHQ
+1659 EMCTSLSHQ
-1669 HYEGVGSSWYA
+1669 QDYEGGGGSWYA
-1680 GNTSSNTGVYELAD
+1680 GSCSSNRGAYELGD
-1694 EPVSLQH
+1694 ETASLQH

-1709 LGRCHKVIRGLQLR
+1709 LTRCHKVIRGLQLR

-1728 ATSDYA
+1728 TTSDYA

-1745 WAFERTPAPSGVE
+1745 WAFETSPVPSAVE

-1766 TQGTRLASK
+1766 NQGIRSGSK
-1775 PNGDLQELMARVA
+1775 PSRELQELMARVA

-1798 LEGKGQAEEEKCATW
+1798 LEGKGQAEEGKCATW
-1813 PGKYNSLIQAQAREL
+1813 PGKYNSLIQTQAREL

-1848 LGDTTKTFE
+1848 LGDTTKAFE

-1874 EQLAQS
+1874 EQLAQN
-1880 TALAQRVFI
+1880 TALAQRVVT

-1896 AESHDDKMDH
+1896 AESRDDKTGH

-1932 QCPESPSSCHALS
+1932 QRPETPSSCLALS

-1986 PGSEPDVRSSFLPPH
+1986 PGLGSEQD
-2001 GLLKSSS
+2001 
-2008 SCPNMLC
+2008 
-2015 SAPMALTSQFSRAL
+2015 
-2029 FSEPVSSS
+2029 
-2037 PSILSGPDVWGKEV
+2037 
-2051 TSDPRPRALSV
+2051 
-2062 IAVHPELDMLYKQM
+2062 
-2076 NKQNRGFAIPHDKAL
+2076 GFAVPHDKAL

-2097 DHNQHN
+2097 AHNQHD
-2103 LSSYSQLSHHAFQ
+2103 LASYSQLSHHAFQ
-2116 QYHLDGIPEGHSL
+2116 QYQLGGIPEGHSL
-2129 KSDSGLVTGA
+2129 KSDSGLVPGGS
-2139 TLWDT
+2139 LWDME
-2144 DNLVQPVGRYS
+2144 NMVQHVGSYS
-2155 GSSGHQPGGDHA
+2155 GSLGHQQGSSHA

-2175 LQEVRCLRQRL
+2175 LQEVKCLRQRL

-2220 GLDTVTQLSNEIRIL
+2220 GLDTVTQLSNEIRVL

-2273 ELEAKQWKDE
+2273 ELEAEQWKEE

-2296 QIHTLRQ
+2296 QIHILRQ

-2346 SSSTKANKGYICEL
+2346 CSSTKANKGYLCEL
-2360 PVLPVELGELLG
+2360 PGLPVELGELLG

-2380 LQNSVQESSA
+2380 LQNSVQENSA
-2390 LKQLELH
+2390 LRQLELH

-2402 KLGVGSPRTPS
+2402 KLGSGSFRTPS

-2423 ESFYRRQLLHDPA
+2423 ENFYRRQLLHDPA

-2465 ANDPLDPHSELEG
+2465 ANADPLDPHSELEG

-2498 DFTALQQQVLE
+2498 DFSALQQQVLE
-2509 GRSIVQRMEMTL
+2509 GRSLVQRMETTL
-2521 QACLSPPLLEGSQK
+2521 QACLGPPLLEGNQK
-2535 QSSDLV
+2535 QSSELV

-2557 RQILEEAMALL
+2557 RQILEEAMSLL
-2568 KMFWRAALPSA
+2568 KMFWRAALPST
-2579 DPSNQNLKKEQCM
+2579 DPSIQNLKKEQCM

-2603 SEQDEVLKG
+2603 SEQEEVLKG

-2621 RTKESMEHFIVNH
+2621 RTKESMEHFIVNQ

-2641 LKKARTNLQKNELRL
+2641 LKKARTNLEKNELRL

-2664 YPYAAEDPGGAARE
+2664 SYAAEDPGGAARGR
-2678 QPADCSFL
+2678 PADHSFL
-2686 KPSSASRAAGAAASR
+2686 KTSGPSAAAANQR
-2701 RQVARKR
+2701 PAARKR

>member
-1 MSNGYRTLSQHL
+1 
-13 NDLKKENFSLKLRIY
+13 
-28 FLEERIQQKYEESSE
+28 
-43 DVYRTNIELKVE
+43 
-55 VESLKQELQDK
+55 
-66 QQLLDKALIT
+66 
-76 AENLTNHNEA
+76 
-86 ELQRRCQERQQE
+86 
-98 IDHMQQVLETKI
+98 
-110 QLLQEEAQ
+110 
-118 LARSEAERMASLAGS
+118 
-133 HSHTSLH
+133 
-140 SLDTPMEDIPEDERP
+140 
-155 PSILSPSNTNKDRV
+155 
-169 IEQLTKE
+169 
-176 LHSKEALIT
+176 
-185 DLSREKT
+185 
-192 TLTRRV
+192 
-198 GELEGQVQELSSSL
+198 
-212 LQKDK
+212 
-217 DVEFYQEEL
+217 
-226 SQERLRIEQEMQT
+226 
-239 ATNIALLLRVSPV
+239 
-252 QSGEHSAVNRTG
+252 
-264 GTCGMLDLKMKEACR
+264 MLDLKMKETCR

-291 WIFHPAAKLNLQ
+291 WIFHPTSKLNLQ

-308 ALGQELTRDGRGE
+308 ALGRELARDGRGE

-363 QCISGLYRKT
+363 QCIGGLYRKT
-373 NSEETAVTISGGT
+373 NSEEGAVTLTGGN

-414 SLYESWADDSLD
+414 SLYESWAEDSLD
-426 CPHHHHHQCPAG
+426 CQHHHPQCAAG
-438 PGSEVTVAGPQHCAP
+438 PGSEVTTAGSHRCIT
-453 STPRRCRACSYWRVA
+453 STPRRCRGCSHWRVA

-476 KVPRKLARSTS
+476 KVPRKLARSIS

-497 VIAGSVTGGDRKNV
+497 LIGGSVTGGAGERKHV
-511 DDSEQP
+511 EDPEEA

-526 SQDPSRTSDGDRTL
+526 SQDPSRTSDSDRTL

-549 VTSLETAEGYIQPG
+549 IASLETTEEYIQPG
-563 AAADGPLGSPREPV
+563 AITDGLLCSPRDPI
-577 DDRILDSVFEENIGI
+577 DDRLYDSLSEEHMGV
-592 PHGQSSPGPSLSLAL
+592 PHGPASPGPSLSLAL
-607 CVLQNC
+607 CLLQSYT
-613 AVYQPV
+613 VYRPV
-619 QSPKGSKLPV
+619 QSCKGSRLPV
-629 LLRRSSSNGGIR
+629 LLRRSSSNGGPR
-641 LGFPNPDLGMFFG
+641 LSFPDPVLGLSYGTPDG
-654 ERDSHIPILEL
+654 ERDNHLPTPEL
-665 ETPLNK
+665 ETPLIRLLDTDLNLAE
-671 MDVKVDQM
+671 M
-679 ADVEDLLENLYKE
+679 EDLMEDLYKE
-692 CPPPPSH
+692 YPRPRPH
-699 QSLVEEQHSQLNQ
+699 QSLVEEQQSQLNQ

-755 EHELRS
+755 ECELRS
-761 LRQASQ
+761 IRQAAQ
-767 SQERTIQDL
+767 SQERTIQGL

-782 KDSEAQELYQLIEG
+782 KDSEAQDLYQLIEG

-809 RNHLAQCKAPE
+809 RNQLSQCKAPE

-831 QGELVRVQSSLFSL
+831 QGELVGVQSSLFSL
-845 GLELEANQRSLRQS
+845 GLELEASQRSLRQS
-859 QRQGEDLVRLKDR
+859 QRQGDDLVRFKDR
-872 LNSDLQEA
+872 LNSDMQEV

-892 DLRCALQKTCSELH
+892 DLRSALQKTRSELQ
-906 AKEVALKESEAE
+906 AKEAALKEREVE
-918 KHTALQEKDRGIA
+918 KHTVVQEKERSIT
-931 QLKHSLQD
+931 QLQRSLQD
-939 KERQLQVTHR
+939 KEQQLQEYSEMLDSAG

-974 SIDDKFHCLE
+974 SIDDKFRCVE
-984 EHEAQVRRLQQ
+984 EREEQVRRLQL

-1014 EDTITSLDA
+1014 EETITTLDG

-1046 QQGEEKER
+1046 QQSEEKER
-1054 NAQREKDTIISQ
+1054 NTLREKDTIINQ
-1066 LQETL
+1066 LQAAL
-1071 QSRSQEVQE
+1071 QARSQETQD
-1080 LTATL
+1080 LTAAL
-1085 VARVQAGPT
+1085 VARVHAGPS

-1099 LKSRLALK
+1099 LKARLALK
-1107 EKLFQEL
+1107 EKLFEEL
-1114 LTDRSRQSNE
+1114 LSDRSRQSSE
-1124 HHAQVQDLLSALSSK
+1124 HQAQVQDMLNTLSSK

-1145 YAYRLSLV
+1145 YSYRLSVV
-1153 ISERTGQLQELRRQL
+1153 ISEQTGQLQELRREL
-1168 SIREQELC
+1168 SLREQELC
-1176 ELRWDREREMGGE
+1176 GLKREKEREMGGE
-1189 TEHLRSVLQEK
+1189 TESLRSLLKEK

-1208 QGQEEAMHPSSKE
+1208 QGQEEVMQPSSAE
-1221 REAEVKALEEE
+1221 SEAEMKAVQEE
-1232 LQLALKKEREA
+1232 LQLVLRKEREA
-1243 QKELSALHLSLARQQ
+1243 QTELSALRLSLSHQQ
-1258 VEGVPTKDGTDHQC
+1258 AMREDSTDPQC

-1282 KLNDALRA
+1282 KLNDALRG

-1297 LTQIHTKTDS
+1297 LAHVHTKSDS
-1307 STEKIQALHTELD
+1307 SEKIQALHTELD

-1326 GQLEEVLARTR
+1326 RQLEEVLSRTR
-1337 KMALGLERATK
+1337 NMALLMERAAK
-1348 RQSDSGELSTEE
+1348 RQPDFGELSSEEDEEE
-1360 EEEGDDEGNSS
+1360 EEEGDNEDGSS
-1371 DEFTDSIEDDDDKVT
+1371 DEFTDSIEEDDKVT
-1386 PRSLASIRTCVR
+1386 SRSLASIQA
-1398 TRGPVGVA
+1398 RGPEGV
-1406 IGPTREVLSQRVD
+1406 IGAPVRVELFQRAD
-1419 VEQLEKA
+1419 IQQLEEA
-1426 KKTLEGQL
+1426 KRTLEGQL
-1434 EEIRFQLERDGYS
+1434 EEMRLQLDRDGYT
-1447 SVSQMRS
+1447 SVAQMRS
-1454 ALQRV
+1454 ALQRL
-1459 QQENRVL
+1459 QQENQAL
-1466 KEAQGPAGFLGLKTN
+1466 KENRG
-1481 IEKNPRSVNQE
+1481 RSESHRSLNQE
-1492 EEKEDIEE
+1492 EEEEEEEEEEYEEDIEE
-1500 DKEDDEEEEI
+1500 EDEEEETS
-1510 SPVSTGKRGPPC
+1510 SPLPGGKRGPPC
-1522 VSLSEKRGKRHC
+1522 VSLSDERGKRQC
-1534 TRPSHHRTHQTE
+1534 TSRHHTQQPDTE
-1546 TEVEPAGESREEGA
+1546 GEQADSSDVGGLWQDIEEG
-1560 LWHNVEE
+1560 LH
-1567 SVREQAVRL
+1567 EQAARL
-1576 RSDLAL
+1576 ESDLAL

-1615 TETSVQQVSKQ
+1615 TETSVQQASKQ

-1645 AEREDTSSPEFDDL
+1645 AEREDASSPEFDDL
-1659 EMCTSLSHHQ
+1659 EMCTSLSHQ
-1669 HYEGVGSSWYA
+1669 QDYEGVGGSWYA
-1680 GNTSSNTGVYELAD
+1680 GSSNRGAYEMGD
-1694 EPVSLQH
+1694 ESASLQH

-1709 LGRCHKVIRGLQLR
+1709 LTRCHKVIRGLQLR

-1728 ATSDYA
+1728 TTSDYA

-1745 WAFERTPAPSGVE
+1745 WAFETSPAPSGAE

-1766 TQGTRLASK
+1766 NQGVRSGSK
-1775 PNGDLQELMARVA
+1775 PSRELQELMARVA
-1788 SLEAQLKSSR
+1788 SLEAQLKSSK
-1798 LEGKGQAEEEKCATW
+1798 LEGKGQVEEGKCATW
-1813 PGKYNSLIQAQAREL
+1813 PGKYNSLIQTQAREL

-1874 EQLAQS
+1874 EQLAQNS
-1880 TALAQRVFI
+1880 ALAQRVI
-1889 KISGRDH
+1889 AKISGRDR
-1896 AESHDDKMDH
+1896 AESHDDKSGH

-1912 LSKELQQKD
+1912 LSKELQHKD

-1932 QCPESPSSCHALS
+1932 QRPETPSSCQALS
-1945 ETTDQSDRTSLV
+1945 ETTDQSDRTSMV

-1962 TNEDLELC
+1962 TNEELELC

-1975 REYQEEHRLRQ
+1975 REYQEEQRLRQ
-1986 PGSEPDVRSSFLPPH
+1986 QGHGSEQDVRPSLLPPH
-2001 GLLKSSS
+2001 RLLKSSS
-2008 SCPNMLC
+2008 SCPNMLG
-2015 SAPMALTSQFSRAL
+2015 SAPVGLTSQISRAL
-2029 FSEPVSSS
+2029 YREPVSFS
-2037 PSILSGPDVWGKEV
+2037 LSVPCGPDVWGKEV
-2051 TSDPRPRALSV
+2051 PSDPRPRALSV
-2062 IAVHPELDMLYKQM
+2062 IAVRPELDSLYKQM
-2076 NKQNRGFAIPHDKAL
+2076 NEQHRGFAVPHDPAL
-2091 FTLSPG
+2091 YAVSPG
-2097 DHNQHN
+2097 AHNQHN
-2103 LSSYSQLSHHAFQ
+2103 LSSSYSQLSQHAFQ
-2116 QYHLDGIPEGHSL
+2116 PYQLGGIPEGHSL
-2129 KSDSGLVTGA
+2129 KSEPGLVTGGA
-2139 TLWDT
+2139 LWDME
-2144 DNLVQPVGRYS
+2144 NMVQQVGSYS
-2155 GSSGHQPGGDHA
+2155 GSPGHQQGNSHA

-2175 LQEVRCLRQRL
+2175 LREVRCLRQRL

-2201 ERLATTG
+2201 ERLASTG

-2220 GLDTVTQLSNEIRIL
+2220 GLDTVTQLSNEIRVL

-2241 LQSRLQASTDTCEE
+2241 LQSRLQASTDSCEE

-2273 ELEAKQWKDE
+2273 ELEAEQWKEE

-2296 QIHTLRQ
+2296 QIHMLRQ
-2303 ERQAS
+2303 ERQNS

-2346 SSSTKANKGYICEL
+2346 CSSTKANKGYLCEL
-2360 PVLPVELGELLG
+2360 PGLPVELGELLG

-2380 LQNSVQESSA
+2380 LQTSVQENSA

-2402 KLGVGSPRTPS
+2402 KLGVVSPRTPS

-2423 ESFYRRQLLHDPA
+2423 ENFYRRQLLHDPA

-2478 EAPDG
+2478 DAPDG

-2498 DFTALQQQVLE
+2498 DFSALQQQILE
-2509 GRSIVQRMEMTL
+2509 GRSLVQRMESTL
-2521 QACLSPPLLEGSQK
+2521 QACLGPPLLEGDQK
-2535 QSSDLV
+2535 QSSELI

-2557 RQILEEAMALL
+2557 RQILEEATSLL
-2568 KMFWRAALPSA
+2568 KMFWRAALPST
-2579 DPSNQNLKKEQCM
+2579 DPSIHNLKKCM

-2598 LKLRI
+2598 LKLRV
-2603 SEQDEVLKG
+2603 SEQEEVLRG

-2621 RTKESMEHFIVNH
+2621 RTKESMEHFIVNQ

-2641 LKKARTNLQKNELRL
+2641 LKKARTNLEKNELRL

-2664 YPYAAEDPGGAARE
+2664 SSPYAAEDPGGAARE
-2678 QPADCSFL
+2678 RPADHMFL
-2686 KPSSASRAAGAAASR
+2686 KTSGSSGAAAN
-2701 RQVARKR
+2701 QLPATRKR

>member
-1 MSNGYRTLSQHL
+1 MDWSSSSPEQIWGESERAVEEETSSKITGHMTDLCNDETDNSPPLQLHTLKQFEQHL

-55 VESLKQELQDK
+55 VESLKQELQEK
-66 QQLLDKALIT
+66 QQLLDKALTT
-76 AENLTNHNEA
+76 AESLTNHNEA

-133 HSHTSLH
+133 HSHASLL

-169 IEQLTKE
+169 IEELTKE
-176 LHSKEALIT
+176 LRSKDAFIT
-185 DLSREKT
+185 ELSGEKT
-192 TLTRRV
+192 TLTLRV
-198 GELEGQVQELSSSL
+198 RELEGQVHELSSSL

-226 SQERLRIEQEMQT
+226 GQERLRIEQEMQIDF
-239 ATNIALLLRVSPV
+239 AK
-252 QSGEHSAVNRTG
+252 
-264 GTCGMLDLKMKEACR
+264 LDRSDSCFTQQTVVCCMKETCR
-279 ICGRELCGNQRR
+279 ICGRDLCGNQRR
-291 WIFHPAAKLNLQ
+291 WIFHPTAKLNLQ

-373 NSEETAVTISGGT
+373 NSEEAAVTLT
-386 EGPGDGMVDISGLTH
+386 GPNDESRDGMVDISGLTH
-401 AKYCAL
+401 AKYCSL
-407 LQDDLVY
+407 LQEDLVY

-426 CPHHHHHQCPAG
+426 CHHHHHPQCPTD
-438 PGSEVTVAGPQHCAP
+438 PGSEVTVAGSHRCAP
-453 STPRRCRACSYWRVA
+453 STPRRCQGCSYWRVA

-476 KVPRKLARSTS
+476 KVPRKLARSIS

-497 VIAGSVTGGDRKNV
+497 VIGGSVTGGGGGEAERKHLEES
-511 DDSEQP
+511 DEH

-526 SQDPSRTSDGDRTL
+526 SQDRSKTSDSDRTL
-540 AGRASSSPS
+540 TGRASSSPS
-549 VTSLETAEGYIQPG
+549 ITSLETAEEYIQRG
-563 AAADGPLGSPREPV
+563 AVTDGQLSSPREPI
-577 DDRILDSVFEENIGI
+577 DDQISDSLSEEHTGA
-592 PHGQSSPGPSLSLAL
+592 PHGKASPVPSLSLAL
-607 CVLQNC
+607 CLLQSY
-613 AVYQPV
+613 AVHRPV
-619 QSPKGSKLPV
+619 QSTKGSKLPV
-629 LLRRSSSNGGIR
+629 LLRRGSSNGGTR
-641 LGFPNPDLGMFFG
+641 LGFPD
-654 ERDSHIPILEL
+654 PILEMSYDTPDRERYNHMPIPEL
-665 ETPLNK
+665 DTPLIRL
-671 MDVKVDQM
+671 DVGIDQGLSLAEM
-679 ADVEDLLENLYKE
+679 EDLLEDFYKE
-692 CPPPPSH
+692 YPRPPPH
-699 QSLVEEQHSQLNQ
+699 QSLVEEQQSQLNQ

-726 AQLQVQSLQAKI
+726 AQLQVQSLQAKVN
-738 HESEANNMKL
+738 ESEANNMKL

-755 EHELRS
+755 ECELRS
-761 LRQASQ
+761 LRQATR
-767 SQERTIQDL
+767 SQERTIQGL

-782 KDSEAQELYQLIEG
+782 KDTEAQDLYQLIEG

-809 RNHLAQCKAPE
+809 RNQLAQCKASE
-820 GASESLTLAQL
+820 GVSESLTLAQL
-831 QGELVRVQSSLFSL
+831 QDELVGVQSSLFSL
-845 GLELEANQRSLRQS
+845 GLELEASQRSLRQS
-859 QRQGEDLVRLKDR
+859 QRQGDDLVRFKDR

-880 LQHREVTEKHNQ
+880 LQHRDVTEKHNQ
-892 DLRCALQKTCSELH
+892 DLRCALQKSRSEIQ
-906 AKEVALKESEAE
+906 AKEAALKESETE
-918 KHTALQEKDRGIA
+918 RHSVVQDKDRSIA
-931 QLKHSLQD
+931 QLKCSLQD
-939 KERQLQVTHR
+939 KEQQLQEYSEMLESTV

-954 DALLEKLKERI
+954 DALLEKLRERI

-974 SIDDKFHCLE
+974 SIDDKFRCVE
-984 EHEAQVRRLQQ
+984 EREDQVRRLQL
-995 ALREKE
+995 AVREKE

-1014 EDTITSLDA
+1014 EETITD
-1023 LVRGKELELEQAAE
+1023 
-1037 AYRNLQWLK
+1037 
-1046 QQGEEKER
+1046 
-1054 NAQREKDTIISQ
+1054 
-1066 LQETL
+1066 
-1071 QSRSQEVQE
+1071 
-1080 LTATL
+1080 LTAAL

-1094 EVVEE
+1094 DVVEE
-1099 LKSRLALK
+1099 LKARLVLK

-1114 LTDRSRQSNE
+1114 LSDRSRQSNE
-1124 HHAQVQDLLSALSSK
+1124 HQTQVQDLLNTFSSK

-1145 YAYRLSLV
+1145 NSYRLSMV
-1153 ISERTGQLQELRRQL
+1153 ISERTGELQELRRQL
-1168 SIREQELC
+1168 SLREKELC
-1176 ELRWDREREMGGE
+1176 ELRWDKEREKGGE
-1189 TEHLRSVLQEK
+1189 TQHLQSLLKEK

-1208 QGQEEAMHPSSKE
+1208 QSQEEAMQSSSKE
-1221 REAEVKALEEE
+1221 SEAEMKAMQEE
-1232 LQLALKKEREA
+1232 LQLILKKEKEA
-1243 QKELSALHLSLARQQ
+1243 QKELSALRLSLAHQQ
-1258 VEGVPTKDGTDHQC
+1258 AEGVAIKDNTDHQHM
-1272 VLEQLVSEYN
+1272 LEQLVSEYH

-1290 EKRLYQN
+1290 EKRLYQS
-1297 LTQIHTKTDS
+1297 LTHIHTKSDS
-1307 STEKIQALHTELD
+1307 SSEKIQALHTELD

-1337 KMALGLERATK
+1337 NMALVLESAAK
-1348 RQSDSGELSTEE
+1348 MQPDFGELSTEE
-1360 EEEGDDEGNSS
+1360 EEEGDDDDDGSS
-1371 DEFTDSIEDDDDKVT
+1371 DEFTDSIEEEDEKVT
-1386 PRSLASIRTCVR
+1386 ARSLATIQTSGR
-1398 TRGPVGVA
+1398 A
-1406 IGPTREVLSQRVD
+1406 IGPECVSGGLVRGLLAQQADGERDIQ
-1419 VEQLEKA
+1419 QLKEEKT
-1426 KKTLEGQL
+1426 TLEGEL
-1434 EEIRFQLERDGYS
+1434 KEIRSQLDRDGYT
-1447 SVSQMRS
+1447 SVAQMRS
-1454 ALQRV
+1454 AMQRL
-1459 QQENRVL
+1459 QQENQCL
-1466 KEAQGPAGFLGLKTN
+1466 KANQRRAGVPGLRTN
-1481 IEKNPRSVNQE
+1481 TEENHRRLCQE
-1492 EEKEDIEE
+1492 EEEEFEEGEEEEEEEGEEEEEDIEE
-1500 DKEDDEEEEI
+1500 EEEDEEEEI
-1510 SPVSTGKRGPPC
+1510 SSVPVGKRGPPC
-1522 VSLSEKRGKRHC
+1522 VSLIEESGKRRC
-1534 TRPSHHRTHQTE
+1534 TRPCSLDQPE
-1546 TEVEPAGESREEGA
+1546 TEVEPAGDSSEVGVLWQDIEEG
-1560 LWHNVEE
+1560 L
-1567 SVREQAVRL
+1567 REQTAHL
-1576 RSDLAL
+1576 CSDLAL
-1582 SHQENREL
+1582 SRQENREL

-1615 TETSVQQVSKQ
+1615 TETSVQQASKQ

-1645 AEREDTSSPEFDDL
+1645 AEREDASSPEFDDL

-1669 HYEGVGSSWYA
+1669 DYEGVGGSWYA
-1680 GNTSSNTGVYELAD
+1680 GNCSGNRGPYD
-1694 EPVSLQH
+1694 EVGDESASLQH

-1709 LGRCHKVIRGLQLR
+1709 LTRCHKVIRGLQLR

-1745 WAFERTPAPSGVE
+1745 WAFETSTTPSGVE

-1766 TQGTRLASK
+1766 TQGIRSGSK
-1775 PNGDLQELMARVA
+1775 PSRELQELMARVT
-1788 SLEAQLKSSR
+1788 SLEAQLKSSK

-1813 PGKYNSLIQAQAREL
+1813 PGKYNSLIQTQAREL

-1848 LGDTTKTFE
+1848 LGDTTKAFE

-1880 TALAQRVFI
+1880 SALAQRVVT
-1889 KISGRDH
+1889 KISGRDR
-1896 AESHDDKMDH
+1896 AESHDDKTGH

-1932 QCPESPSSCHALS
+1932 QRPETPSSCQALS

-1957 SDEYR
+1957 SDECR

-1970 SDLDA
+1970 SDLDS
-1975 REYQEEHRLRQ
+1975 REYQEEHRLQQ
-1986 PGSEPDVRSSFLPPH
+1986 PGQGSKQDVRPSIPSPH
-2001 GLLKSSS
+2001 GLLKSSY

-2015 SAPMALTSQFSRAL
+2015 SPNVALTPQFSRAL
-2029 FSEPVSSS
+2029 YSEPVPSSLS
-2037 PSILSGPDVWGKEV
+2037 VPSGPDVWGMEV

-2062 IAVHPELDMLYKQM
+2062 IAVRPELDTLYKQM
-2076 NKQNRGFAIPHDKAL
+2076 NEQNRGFAAPHDKAL

-2097 DHNQHN
+2097 ARNQHD

-2116 QYHLDGIPEGHSL
+2116 QYQLSGIPEGHSL
-2129 KSDSGLVTGA
+2129 KSDSGLVTGG
-2139 TLWDT
+2139 TLWDM
-2144 DNLVQPVGRYS
+2144 DNMAQQVGSFS
-2155 GSSGHQPGGDHA
+2155 GSPGHQPGSSHA

-2175 LQEVRCLRQRL
+2175 LREVRCLRQRL

-2201 ERLATTG
+2201 ERLANTG
-2208 RDGGAPT
+2208 RNGGAPT

-2220 GLDTVTQLSNEIRIL
+2220 GLDTVTQLSNEIRVL
-2235 KEENLG
+2235 KEENLS

-2255 VVQLREAVFTAR
+2255 LVQLREAVFTAR

-2273 ELEAKQWKDE
+2273 ELEAEQWKEE

-2308 QEKTNRLQHEVS
+2308 QEKNNRLQHEVS

-2334 SLQSELQVYDRV
+2334 SLQTELQVYDRV
-2346 SSSTKANKGYICEL
+2346 CSSTKASKGYLCEL
-2360 PVLPVELGELLG
+2360 PGLPVEFGELLG
-2372 EVRSLRAQ
+2372 AVRSLRAQ
-2380 LQNSVQESSA
+2380 LHNSVQENSA

-2423 ESFYRRQLLHDPA
+2423 ENFYRRQLLHDPA

-2445 LFNCGSPGPPYS
+2445 LFNCGSPGPLYS

-2478 EAPDG
+2478 DAPDG

-2498 DFTALQQQVLE
+2498 DFGALQQQVLE
-2509 GRSIVQRMEMTL
+2509 GRSLVQRMETIL
-2521 QACLSPPLLEGSQK
+2521 QASLGPPLLEGNQK
-2535 QSSDLV
+2535 QNSELV
-2541 LDYGCVKSLLS
+2541 LDYGCVKTLLS

-2557 RQILEEAMALL
+2557 RQILEEAMSLL
-2568 KMFWRAALPSA
+2568 KMFWRAALPST
-2579 DPSNQNLKKEQCM
+2579 DPSIHNLKKEQSM

-2603 SEQDEVLKG
+2603 SEQEEVLKG

-2621 RTKESMEHFIVNH
+2621 RTKESMEHFIVNQRKY
-2634 LSRTRDV
+2634 LCRVVCVCKIERETETDRRNGGKESV
-2641 LKKARTNLQKNELRL
+2641 KQKA
-2656 SSLSSSSS
+2656 
-2664 YPYAAEDPGGAARE
+2664 
-2678 QPADCSFL
+2678 
-2686 KPSSASRAAGAAASR
+2686 
-2701 RQVARKR
+2701 
-2708 SSQCLL
+2708 